1 MIFMTRIGPARQLQR
16 VAERWSAG
24 YPGAGYFEEQ
34 NEGEVPC
41 RRIASREILPPRST
55 RSFALWEL

>member
-24 YPGAGYFEEQ
+24 YLAR
-34 NEGEVPC
+34 V
-41 RRIASREILPPRST
+41 L
-55 RSFALWEL
+55 

>member
-24 YPGAGYFEEQ
+24 YPGAGYF
-34 NEGEVPC
+34 
-41 RRIASREILPPRST
+41 
-55 RSFALWEL
+55 